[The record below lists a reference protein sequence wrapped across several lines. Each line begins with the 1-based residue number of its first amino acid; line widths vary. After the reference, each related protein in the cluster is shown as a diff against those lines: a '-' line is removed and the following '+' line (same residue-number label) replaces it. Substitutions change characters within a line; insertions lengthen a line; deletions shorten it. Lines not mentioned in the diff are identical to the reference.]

1 MSGIVAQNV
10 GRHTGLVK
18 AAGGGGAWNLIKT
31 LTSDG
36 SDSDFQFIHGT
47 SDVTFD
53 TTYDLYVFIW
63 NNLHP
68 ETDEANLF
76 VNFSIDSGS
85 NYNVNK
91 VTTHLGS
98 YHYAAGNET
107 QARGYSSSRDTN
119 GTGVVYMSDNGV
131 GNGNE
136 ESNSGYMYVYAPGD
150 TTFKKRFFSKSNS
163 HPGWGNE
170 TWFNSGFLETAS
182 AVDGVIFKFASGEI
196 QDGSISLYGIT

>member
-53 TTYDLYVFIW
+53 TTYDQYIFIW
-63 NNLHP
+63 NNIHP
-68 ETDEANLF
+68 QTDEKSF
-76 VNFSIDSGS
+76 MINFSIDGGS
-85 NYNVNK
+85 NWNVSK
-91 VTTHLGS
+91 VTTHWGA
-98 YHYAAGNET
+98 YHYFSGYAT
-107 QARGYSSSRDTN
+107 QARHYSGGRDVN
-119 GTGVVYMSDNGV
+119 GTGDIYTTDNKI

-136 ESNSGYMYVYAPGD
+136 DSGSGYMYVYAPGD

-196 QDGSISLYGIT
+196 QGGSISLYGIT